1 MSLSPIVKDRILSDI
16 AARSDERS
24 AFLAKLVQTPSS
36 NPPGDC
42 APIADVATELLEA
55 LGLEVE
61 RHMVPEAL
69 VKRAGMVSATNLV
82 VRRRFGADGSGNGP
96 VIALNAHGDVV
107 APGEG
112 WTHPPFGAEVEDGV
126 MYGRG
131 VAVSKSD
138 FATYAFALLALQTVA
153 ESLKGTV
160 ELHFTFDE
168 EAGGLLGPKRLLD
181 EGIVKPDYC
190 ISAGLAYSI
199 VTAHNGV
206 LHLQVTIR
214 GRSAH
219 AAAPETGADALEA
232 MTRVLKTLYRERK
245 EYRARVSKHPGI
257 GHPNLTIGLISGG
270 INTNVVPDKVTIRL
284 DRRLT
289 PEEDPAQVEA
299 HLRLVIAR
307 SVAQLRGVEVETE
320 RILLASALRQLPGAE
335 VLIEPLRRNATEI
348 LGEAPKVEGVPLY
361 TDARLYAEAGIPTVG
376 YGAGPHSFLEAN
388 GHRADERLKLSDL
401 DAATKI
407 VALSL
412 AEILAA

>member
-1 MSLSPIVKDRILSDI
+1 MSLSSIVKDRVLSDI
-16 AARSDERS
+16 AARSDERA

-42 APIADVATELLEA
+42 AAIADVATELLEG
-55 LGLEVE
+55 LGLSAE
-61 RHMVPEAL
+61 RHIVPEDL
-69 VKRAGMVSATNLV
+69 VHRAGMVSATNIV
-82 VRRRFGADGSGNGP
+82 VRHRFGDGP
-96 VIALNAHGDVV
+96 VVALNAHGDVV

-112 WTHPPFGAEVEDGV
+112 WSHPPFAAEVVDGV

-138 FATYAFALLALQTVA
+138 FATYTFALLALQSVA
-153 ESLKGTV
+153 DSLKGTV

-168 EAGGLLGPKRLLD
+168 EAGGLIGPKWLLD
-181 EGIVKPDYC
+181 QGIVKPDYC

-206 LHLQVTIR
+206 LHLQVTIH
-214 GRSAH
+214 GKSAH
-219 AAAPETGADALEA
+219 AAAPDTGNDALQA
-232 MTRVLKTLYRERK
+232 MNAVLTALYEERK
-245 EYRARVSKHPGI
+245 EYVGRVSRHPGI

-284 DRRLT
+284 DRRIT
-289 PEEDPAQVEA
+289 PDEDPAQVEA

-307 SVAQLRGVEVETE
+307 SVRDFPGTRSEIE
-320 RILLASALRQLPGAE
+320 RVLLASPLRQLPGAE
-335 VLIEPLRRNATEI
+335 VLIAPLRRHGWEI
-348 LGEAPKVEGVPLY
+348 LGEEPKVEGVPLY

-376 YGAGPHSFLEAN
+376 YGAGPRSFLEAN
-388 GHRADERLKLSDL
+388 GHRADEKLKLSDL
-401 DAATKI
+401 TAATSV

-412 AEILAA
+412 AEILAV